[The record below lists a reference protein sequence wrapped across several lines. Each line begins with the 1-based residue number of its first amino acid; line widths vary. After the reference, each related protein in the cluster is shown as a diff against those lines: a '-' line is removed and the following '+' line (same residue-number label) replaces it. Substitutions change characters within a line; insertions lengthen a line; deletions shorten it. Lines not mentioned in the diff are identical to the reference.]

1 LRPLHEKVSDRLI
14 SACTDSNRQVQH
26 KHEALEVALDR
37 TLQLRAEPKRRPSPE
52 KLEEHVL
59 LFLNALLKA
68 LWEKKQND

>member
-1 LRPLHEKVSDRLI
+1 M
-14 SACTDSNRQVQH
+14 AQH